1 MPKPKPRSKRLEFLS
16 PFGLGLTPASFAEE
30 DQEDGVLIKE
40 ALLMIEGNHHDSQK
54 RPHTFSQERLRDLV
68 EKTNAF
74 LRAGGRIPWQKDHD
88 KTQSANIGDLEGEL
102 EIRIITENDLPNPRL
117 RKLVGKLGAFGQL
130 VAKGEDIVAQVMSGR
145 IKTLS
150 PGIDVATNTIKEI
163 SATPQPAIVGLSIF
177 RQHNSDARFSLTWD
191 DAEEEQTQIDEL
203 KEQYEE
209 ITEKFWE
216 IVTCISQAD
225 ESTLMG
231 EDPAMLVEDAIGG
244 LSDRLAEL
252 LGLDGGED
260 APDGYPGMS
269 GMQDPSYVT
278 RQQDLSQAKMSANA
292 GKLANF
298 AKILKR
304 ASGRRAR

>member
-1 MPKPKPRSKRLEFLS
+1 
-16 PFGLGLTPASFAEE
+16 
-30 DQEDGVLIKE
+30 
-40 ALLMIEGNHHDSQK
+40 MIEGNHHDSQK

-74 LRAGGRIPWQKDHD
+74 IRAGGRIPWQKDHD

-102 EIRIITENDLPNPRL
+102 EIRIITEDDLPNPRL

-231 EDPAMLVEDAIGG
+231 EDPAMLVEDAIAG

-269 GMQDPSYVT
+269 GMQDTGYVA
-278 RQQDLSQAKMSANA
+278 RQQDLSQAKMSANV

-298 AKILKR
+298 AKALKK
-304 ASGRRAR
+304 ASTRRN